1 MPHALHH
8 SPRHF
13 MPHYGLSPARQY
25 RASSGERPD
34 RFHVTFR
41 RARYARRASHSIHDV
56 HHVRDAHEVPHTG
69 DASTRARRASGVWPV
84 AFAVLFVANLV
95 SPAAGAIPRRNL
107 VADSNEGN
115 DLVPHRA
122 EDPVFAPQTEA
133 QTNSTSAPDDVD
145 IRLVERTRFK
155 TGYTLMDM
163 LRIVAAS
170 RSPFEE
176 FGASLGDAYDV
187 FADTPVA
194 TETRKS
200 VTRTGKVL
208 DLSTS
213 LIPQVRLSRVPG
225 DISYVAARQI
235 DGKPPV
241 SDDMLMLMQA
251 LDPRTW
257 QSNVQTEV
265 VVPGAAMS
273 AADAPRVPIGATPDS
288 IPGATKQAAPGLRS
302 PAPVDARPPIADIRL
317 RETEALPEDF
327 IGGAPNF
334 SPIGAF
340 QSPTAIAGEREHLA
354 GYEQTIATDRL
365 PPADATRVMLID
377 GHHYLSGDHGYY
389 RVTKGT
395 HENLWFVDAPRRD
408 KAQVPVTRDPETG
421 EWRADPPLRL
431 CGGGCGQSKNL
442 LGSDS
447 IVDEWMTIASA
458 ISHLPELDTQDAI
471 HAAFG
476 SLSSLKLLR
485 GNRADLRAARDY
497 SIVSHRAALRKAMR
511 NIDREAPLLQ
521 QQRETAAATAM
532 HYSDNP
538 HAEAFCQE
546 NAEILFHL
554 LLEGGVPDTRIRMI
568 TLNPQN
574 RPSHVVV
581 LYTEAQMLI
590 DMLHMATPQPA
601 MYGRPDGIGRRMFAR
616 AVFLTRDS
624 TLILDPWGRAKA
636 TGFVEAGTDLDIERQ
651 LDNLLATMGHGEGHP
666 FTVSITRPLRESPH
680 GSRPRSSNSA
690 SSANSPV
697 SLSSEGSSVF
707 NFPTRSDTPSSAED
721 APTVGMPER

>member
-13 MPHYGLSPARQY
+13 TPHYGLSPARQH
-25 RASSGERPD
+25 RESSGERSGG
-34 RFHVTFR
+34 FHATFR
-41 RARYARRASHSIHDV
+41 CARYARRASHSG
-56 HHVRDAHEVPHTG
+56 HEVPPTV
-69 DASTRARRASGVWPV
+69 DASTCAQRASGVWSA
-84 AFAVLFVANLV
+84 AFTVLFVANLV

-107 VADSNEGN
+107 VTDANEGN
-115 DLVPHRA
+115 YLVPHRA
-122 EDPVFAPQTEA
+122 EDRAFAPQTEA
-133 QTNSTSAPDDVD
+133 QANSTSTPDDVD
-145 IRLVERTRFK
+145 IRLAERARFK
-155 TGYTLMDM
+155 TDYTLMDM
-163 LRIVAAS
+163 LRIIAAS

-176 FGASLGDAYDV
+176 FGASLSDAYEV
-187 FADTPVA
+187 FADAPVA

-200 VTRTGKVL
+200 VTRTGKLL

-213 LIPQVRLSRVPG
+213 LIPQVHLSRVPG

-235 DGKPPV
+235 EGKPLL
-241 SDDMLMLMQA
+241 SDDMLMLMQV

-257 QSNVQTEV
+257 QGNVQMEV
-265 VVPGAAMS
+265 EVPGGAVS
-273 AADAPRVPIGATPDS
+273 AADSPHVSIGSIPDSIADS
-288 IPGATKQAAPGLRS
+288 IPGATKHTAPGLRD
-302 PAPVDARPPIADIRL
+302 PAPVDARAPIADVPL
-317 RETEALPEDF
+317 RETHALPAGF
-327 IGGAPNF
+327 IEGTPVF

-340 QSPTAIAGEREHLA
+340 ESPTAIAGEREHLA
-354 GYEQTIATDRL
+354 GYEQTIAADRS
-365 PPADATRVMLID
+365 PPGDAPRVMMID

-395 HENLWFVDAPRRD
+395 HENLWFVDAPRHD
-408 KAQVPVTRDPETG
+408 KAQVPVTLDPETG
-421 EWRADPPLRL
+421 QWRADPPLRL

-442 LGSDS
+442 RRSDS
-447 IVDEWMTIASA
+447 IVDEWLSIASA

-471 HAAFG
+471 HGAFG
-476 SLSSLKLLR
+476 NLSSLKLLR

-554 LLEGGVPDTRIRMI
+554 LLEGGVPETRIRMI
-568 TLNPQN
+568 TLTPQN

-581 LYTEAQMLI
+581 LYTEAPMLI
-590 DMLHMATPQPA
+590 DMLHLATPQPA
-601 MYGRPDGIGRRMFAR
+601 MYNRPDGIGRRMFAR

-636 TGFVEAGTDLDIERQ
+636 TGFVEASTDLDIERQ
-651 LDNLLATMGHGEGHP
+651 LDDLLATMGHGEGHP
-666 FTVSITRPLRESPH
+666 FTVSITRPLTGAPH
-680 GSRPRSSNSA
+680 GSRPRGSASA
-690 SSANSPV
+690 SSASSPV
-697 SLSSEGSSVF
+697 SLSSEGNSVF
-707 NFPTRSDTPSSAED
+707 NFPFWPDTPSSAED
-721 APTVGMPER
+721 APAGGMPER